1 MDNRSSVINE
11 LPNHNMNNNQFG
23 NIQHNDMQMQQMQ
36 QQQMQQQ
43 QIQQQQNN
51 QQGMAGNYLTQDNEM
66 VKDIINEINETDN
79 LNNNNVQENFTNN
92 KKDKEEKSFMTKLKK
107 QLLPFFGFII
117 IFVLL
122 SLSQTRSIFKK
133 LPKGMNKSNQIS
145 MIGLLYQ
152 GFIGGIL
159 YFTLNKFV

>member
-11 LPNHNMNNNQFG
+11 LPNHNMNNQFG
-23 NIQHNDMQMQQMQ
+23 NMQQNDLQNQQIIQQQMQ

-43 QIQQQQNN
+43 QMQQQVPNN
-51 QQGMAGNYLTQDNEM
+51 SNQEVGGNYLAQDNDM

-79 LNNNNVQENFTNN
+79 LNNNAQENFTNN
-92 KKDKEEKSFMTKLKK
+92 KKKKMKKFYDKTLK

-117 IFVLL
+117 YFLL

-152 GFIGGIL
+152 GFVGIII
-159 YFTLNKFV
+159 FHIK